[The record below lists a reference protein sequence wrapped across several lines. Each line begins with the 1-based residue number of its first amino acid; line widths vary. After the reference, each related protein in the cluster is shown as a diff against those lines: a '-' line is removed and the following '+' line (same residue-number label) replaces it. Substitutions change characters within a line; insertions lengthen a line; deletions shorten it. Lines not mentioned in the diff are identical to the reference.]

1 MMVAAAALTC
11 VPASGRSQGATAP
24 PVGGVRSVSGHMYVA
39 RGAARRPAVNV
50 WVTLHRI
57 GHDLAAPLDSVN
69 VGASGA
75 FAFRYRQTGDTSAVY
90 ILTGQHG
97 GIAYFSAPLREA
109 NVAGGA
115 ADLIAYDT
123 ASTGVPITIASRHVI
138 VSAADEKAHRT
149 IIEVVVV
156 ANGGDL
162 TRVATAASPSFTAR
176 LPVGAADPRVSDGEV
191 SADAMTFAGGT
202 VRVTAP
208 IAPGTKRIAFTYTLP
223 ARAPIMVASTDTTAA
238 LEVLV
243 EDSAVVVT
251 GSMVHE
257 DAPASVSGRT
267 FRRFSGQKVATTDG
281 LTITAL
287 SGTPSGI
294 GAPGVLALVLA
305 AAMTTVLAITVR
317 RGAPIGAPRRVRAEP
332 TEAPASLAP
341 PGEAA

>member
-11 VPASGRSQGATAP
+11 VPASGRSQGAPP

-57 GHDLAAPLDSVN
+57 GPDLAAPLDSVN

-90 ILTGQHG
+90 ILAGQHG

-149 IIEVVVV
+149 ILEVVVV
-156 ANGGDL
+156 ANGGDR

-223 ARAPIMVASTDTTAA
+223 ARAPIMVASTDATAA

-243 EDSAVVVT
+243 EDSAAAVA
-251 GSMVHE
+251 GAMVHE
-257 DAPASVSGRT
+257 DAPVSVSGRT
-267 FRRFSGQKVATTDG
+267 FRRFSGQNVVTTDG
-281 LTITAL
+281 LTISVDST
-287 SGTPSGI
+287 
-294 GAPGVLALVLA
+294 
-305 AAMTTVLAITVR
+305 R
-317 RGAPIGAPRRVRAEP
+317 
-332 TEAPASLAP
+332 
-341 PGEAA
+341 